1 MRSKINDI
9 TLIVLV
15 WVIFDLLI
23 YLFNAR
29 YVKVAIGWDSQSIP
43 TILYIMNYG
52 KLVSLPY
59 YSIGYIL
66 QTSDNAPSIFYAIL
80 FKVIGINDPVKI
92 ADFLSSTNIFILFL
106 LSLNIILYN
115 KIVKDNNIMKKLL
128 LITIVIMPTY
138 LSITGYFST
147 FNWAYVAYGF
157 ILLNFYIIYK
167 YFSNNTVSKL
177 KFGDAFTLLL
187 ISFTLFNW
195 YHTASAIF
203 LTMFIVMFLLN
214 VVNISKN
221 IKDISIK
228 SNWLSLS
235 LMIVSLFF
243 LSNYIDQAPLNTILQ
258 PISNIETF
266 SIVSPFNA
274 KYAGNAY
281 NYSSPFPLNYFSIAE
296 YLLYG
301 LLILP
306 LIIEWFKNRKDPVN
320 SFMLKFLLSFTPII
334 IFYILAFGIY
344 GFSSLAFFTWIGSF
358 AIIGSI
364 RNMKKYNLKVFH
376 LINIIRVA
384 IILLLI
390 MNIPFHNWIT
400 VQEYNSNIFMGKYSY
415 DNMAIYSDFRL
426 GPTMNLFH
434 KFIYFPS
441 NTYLPINLYISLI
454 SNLFYNSTL
463 DAGYMSVN
471 LIVQSL
477 NYYKYNNENFILYLS
492 KSMQYFTVQANTYT
506 LRPADKNF
514 LSKFYSIT
522 ALNLIYNNN
531 YTYIFVNT

>member
-9 TLIVLV
+9 TLIVLI
-15 WVIFDLLI
+15 WIIFDFLI
-23 YLFNAR
+23 YLFNAK
-29 YVKVAIGWDSQSIP
+29 YVKVAIGWDSQIIL
-43 TILYIMNYG
+43 TILYIMNEG
-52 KLVSLPY
+52 KIANPQY
-59 YSIGYIL
+59 YSIGYLL
-66 QTSDNAPSIFYAIL
+66 QTSDNAPFILYAIL
-80 FKVIGINDPVKI
+80 FKVIGIDDPVKI
-92 ADFLSSTNIFILFL
+92 ADFLSSSNIFVLFL
-106 LSLNIILYN
+106 LSLNITIYN
-115 KIVKDNNIMKKLL
+115 KIVKDNNIIKKLS
-128 LITIVIMPTY
+128 LITIVIIPTY

-157 ILLNFYIIYK
+157 ILLNFYIVFK
-167 YFSNNTVSKL
+167 YFSKNTVNKL
-177 KFGDAFTLLL
+177 RFGDAFILLL

-195 YHTASAIF
+195 YHTASVIF
-203 LTMFIVMFLLN
+203 LIMFIVIFLLN
-214 VVNISKN
+214 VVNINKN
-221 IKDISIK
+221 INIFLIK
-228 SNWLSLS
+228 SNWTSLT

-243 LSNYIDQAPLNTILQ
+243 LSNYIDQSPLNTILQ
-258 PISNIETF
+258 SITNIETF
-266 SIVSPFNA
+266 SLVSPFNA

-281 NYSSPFPLNYFSIAE
+281 NYSSPFPLNYFSIAQ

-306 LIIEWFKNRKDPVN
+306 LITKWFKNRKDPVN
-320 SFMLKFLLSFTPII
+320 SFMLKFLLSFTLII

-364 RNMKKYNLKVFH
+364 RNMKKYNLKVFY

-441 NTYLPINLYISLI
+441 NTYLPINLYIPLI
-454 SNLFYNSTL
+454 SNLFYNSTIS
-463 DAGYMSVN
+463 AGYMSVN

-477 NYYKYNNENFILYLS
+477 SYYKYNNENYILYLS
-492 KSMQYFTVQANTYT
+492 ESMQYYNIQSNTYS
-506 LRPADKNF
+506 LRPAGKNF
-514 LSKFYSIT
+514 LSKFYNIT
-522 ALNLIYNNN
+522 TLDLIYNNN